1 MSVASKTSAL
11 SGASLSVLA
20 ALVTATPA
28 AAQPVQLGP
37 VTVQDQ
43 TDKNALNHAPPVST
57 MPSTSLQDTP
67 QAVTVVSGETM
78 RQQATTTLGD
88 AHYESIRV
96 GIKFLLHGGHARVVL
111 QRLAADRK
119 QAKRSILAR
128 GGDLFPCGHRRNS
141 TA

>member
-1 MSVASKTSAL
+1 MFVASKSLAL
-11 SGASLSVLA
+11 SGASLSVLGALIA
-20 ALVTATPA
+20 AAPA
-28 AAQPVQLGP
+28 SAQPVQLGP

-88 AHYESIRV
+88 RAEIMKR
-96 GIKFLLHGGHARVVL
+96 IEMRD
-111 QRLAADRK
+111 RLVED
-119 QAKRSILAR
+119 
-128 GGDLFPCGHRRNS
+128 GEWEE
-141 TA
+141 